1 MRRIRD
7 LNGAAG
13 NAPAS
18 PVSADHIQTRCLA
31 GTAARPPVLTVE
43 LRPTPSWAGICEQW
57 SKYYAPKFILGFHR
71 CNWHRRLGRGHRRAG
86 CATLSGV
93 RRNQGGL
100 QAGGIY
106 SGPCQDRRRDFC
118 GLHRAN
124 HARNVATTP
133 SQQAFAADQFAA
145 CGGLQSAEP
154 ELRPNE
160 AQRAPI
166 ATDRGTNSGEPT
178 ASPVVILLAR
188 TDASSGAACCICSG
202 RIGTK
207 RQ

>member
-18 PVSADHIQTRCLA
+18 PVSADHLQTRCLA

-43 LRPTPSWAGICEQW
+43 LRPTLSWAGICEQW

-71 CNWHRRLGRGHRRAG
+71 CNCHRRFGRSHRRAG

-106 SGPCQDRRRDFC
+106 SGPCQDRRLWIASRQLC
-118 GLHRAN
+118 GERRSH
-124 HARNVATTP
+124 
-133 SQQAFAADQFAA
+133 
-145 CGGLQSAEP
+145 AEP
-154 ELRPNE
+154 ASLCRRSIRSLWRIAKRRTRTSAKWGATRSHRNRPRNQLRRTHRFPG
-160 AQRAPI
+160 R
-166 ATDRGTNSGEPT
+166 NS
-178 ASPVVILLAR
+178 AR
-188 TDASSGAACCICSG
+188 PH
-202 RIGTK
+202 R
-207 RQ
+207 RE